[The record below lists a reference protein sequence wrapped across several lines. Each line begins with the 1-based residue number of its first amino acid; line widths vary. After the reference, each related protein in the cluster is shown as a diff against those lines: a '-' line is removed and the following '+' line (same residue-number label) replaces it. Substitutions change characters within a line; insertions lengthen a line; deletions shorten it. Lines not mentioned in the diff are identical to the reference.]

1 MRFRQIRD
9 VLDWTRTFHDTL
21 ANDYDGLAK
30 GHEKERVGMLLQ
42 YLAEHERALSGAL
55 QHYEEDA
62 AKAVLATWY
71 DQAPEVKLPPDL
83 NSLCDTLEKV
93 DTDTVLT
100 LALVFHD
107 LLIDMYTTL
116 AAKAPTPAAKT
127 LFDSLVSQETREKMR
142 TVRDALRLEDL

>member
-1 MRFRQIRD
+1 MRFHQIRD

-62 AKAVLATWY
+62 ARALLATWY

-93 DTDTVLT
+93 DTDTVLA
-100 LALVFHD
+100 LALLFHD
-107 LLIDMYTTL
+107 LLIDMYKAL

>member
-1 MRFRQIRD
+1 MRFRQIGD

-21 ANDYDGLAK
+21 ANDYDGLAR

-42 YLAEHERALSGAL
+42 YLSEHERALSGAL

-107 LLIDMYTTL
+107 LLIDMYTAL
-116 AAKAPTPAAKT
+116 AAKAPTPATKT